1 MCILNIAER
10 NIMMLHG
17 YCNYSNFGVFL
28 SLYYSAA
35 PNTFNDSLIFVIN
48 THSKRYL
55 IPFKKKTIP

>member
-10 NIMMLHG
+10 NILMLHG

-35 PNTFNDSLIFVIN
+35 PDTFNDFLKIVIN
-48 THSKRYL
+48 IHSNVLDSY
-55 IPFKKKTIP
+55 